1 MAEPSVLIVDDSHDM
16 VDVLRG
22 YLVDHGFRVT
32 SATDG
37 EAAIKAFHRH
47 SPDVVLTDLRMRG
60 FDGLDVLEAIKAA
73 DPDTAVVIMTAF
85 GNVESAVDAIHRGAF
100 HYVTKPFKMAAL
112 RVLLE
117 RAASERQARLQG
129 QTLRTGV
136 AERPSTRSL
145 LGGSEPMQEI
155 RRLIGRAADAASPVL
170 IQGETGTG
178 KELVARA
185 LHLES
190 SRRDG
195 PFVVVNC
202 GALPE
207 RSLESEL
214 FGHVRGAFGGGTKA
228 RAGLFAEAEG
238 GTLFFDEIG
247 DMPLALQG
255 KLLRV
260 LESGELRAVGAD
272 VPRRV
277 SVRCIASTHRDLH
290 ALAAAGGFRDDL
302 FFRLAVVPLHLPP
315 LRDRRGDIGLL
326 VGHFLARRTQA
337 PAPLDAQA
345 PGPPGAPGQAPS
357 DGPGTAPRS
366 RLSASALRVLEEH
379 PWPGNVRELE
389 NAVERLLLAYPDQEI
404 GAEAVRRILAPGASG
419 DTFDLLASKPYTLEE
434 VEQRY
439 IAAVLQRTGGS
450 KTKAA
455 AILGVDVSTLYRRQ
469 KGGPRS

>member
-1 MAEPSVLIVDDSHDM
+1 
-16 VDVLRG
+16 VLRG

-37 EAAIKAFHRH
+37 EAAVKAFHRH

-73 DPDTAVVIMTAF
+73 DPDSAVVIMTAF
-85 GNVESAVDAIHRGAF
+85 GNVESAVDAIQRGAF
-100 HYVTKPFKMAAL
+100 HYVTKPFKMAAV

-117 RAASERQARLQG
+117 RAASVRRARLKG
-129 QTLRTGV
+129 HPLRIGGA
-136 AERPSTRSL
+136 AERPSARSL
-145 LGGSEPMQEI
+145 LGGSEPMQEL

-260 LESGELRAVGAD
+260 LESGEFRAVGAD
-272 VPRRV
+272 VPRQV
-277 SVRCIASTHRDLH
+277 SVRCIASTHRDLQ
-290 ALAAAGGFRDDL
+290 ALVATGGFRDDL

-315 LRDRRGDIGLL
+315 LRDRREDIGLL
-326 VGHFLARRTQA
+326 VGHFLARKTQVPHPRA
-337 PAPLDAQA
+337 QAPLD
-345 PGPPGAPGQAPS
+345 
-357 DGPGTAPRS
+357 DHGPGTVGAPAQTLLPDGLGPAAPRS

-379 PWPGNVRELE
+379 LWPGNVRELE

-404 GAEAVRRILAPGASG
+404 GAEAVRRILGPGATG
-419 DTFDLLASKPYTLEE
+419 DTFDLLASKPFTLEE